1 MSSINAINP
10 NAERTRQAAALAINC
25 SASRGLAEVVKTNL
39 GPRGTLKMLVDGSG
53 QVKLTKDGG
62 VLLHEMQ
69 IQHPTAIMSEQMRV
83 SRRLAGMS
91 STRARVRGRSGGCG
105 DAACLL
111 RHAQPAAHPT
121 AGSAR
126 MPPLRPPAPCI
137 TRRPGTARLSSN
149 PFARAL
155 PAPPPPTLPVQSRAR
170 QRRRTT

>member
-69 IQHPTAIMSEQMRV
+69 IQHPTAIMSERCSAAAAAVAAAVGSRV
-83 SRRLAGMS
+83 
-91 STRARVRGRSGGCG
+91 RAR
-105 DAACLL
+105 
-111 RHAQPAAHPT
+111 
-121 AGSAR
+121 AR
-126 MPPLRPPAPCI
+126 
-137 TRRPGTARLSSN
+137 TRTR
-149 PFARAL
+149 
-155 PAPPPPTLPVQSRAR
+155 
-170 QRRRTT
+170 

>member
-69 IQHPTAIMSEQMRV
+69 IQHPTAIMSERCSAAAAAAVAAAVGSRV
-83 SRRLAGMS
+83 
-91 STRARVRGRSGGCG
+91 RAR
-105 DAACLL
+105 
-111 RHAQPAAHPT
+111 AH
-121 AGSAR
+121 
-126 MPPLRPPAPCI
+126 
-137 TRRPGTARLSSN
+137 TRTR
-149 PFARAL
+149 
-155 PAPPPPTLPVQSRAR
+155 
-170 QRRRTT
+170 

>member
-69 IQHPTAIMSEQMRV
+69 IQHPTAIMSECDGV
-83 SRRLAGMS
+83 GPAPAPRRPCAGPAPARAARRPRGRRALGARGGL
-91 STRARVRGRSGGCG
+91 TPAAQQPPRQPARARC
-105 DAACLL
+105 
-111 RHAQPAAHPT
+111 
-121 AGSAR
+121 
-126 MPPLRPPAPCI
+126 
-137 TRRPGTARLSSN
+137 
-149 PFARAL
+149 
-155 PAPPPPTLPVQSRAR
+155 
-170 QRRRTT
+170 

>member
-69 IQHPTAIMSEQMRV
+69 IQHPTAIMSEQR
-83 SRRLAGMS
+83 SAQLSFPRAHERNRCALARR
-91 STRARVRGRSGGCG
+91 
-105 DAACLL
+105 DAAPHLLL
-111 RHAQPAAHPT
+111 R
-121 AGSAR
+121 
-126 MPPLRPPAPCI
+126 
-137 TRRPGTARLSSN
+137 
-149 PFARAL
+149 
-155 PAPPPPTLPVQSRAR
+155 PAPPRPPRLRPFPSRQSRAR
-170 QRRRTT
+170 RRRRTT

>member
-69 IQHPTAIMSEQMRV
+69 IQHPTAIMSEQR
-83 SRRLAGMS
+83 SAQLYLSLAHQRNRRALA
-91 STRARVRGRSGGCG
+91 RR
-105 DAACLL
+105 DAA
-111 RHAQPAAHPT
+111 PHPL
-121 AGSAR
+121 
-126 MPPLRPPAPCI
+126 LRPP
-137 TRRPGTARLSSN
+137 
-149 PFARAL
+149 
-155 PAPPPPTLPVQSRAR
+155 PAPA
-170 QRRRTT
+170 

>member
-69 IQHPTAIMSEQMRV
+69 IQHPTAIMSERV
-83 SRRLAGMS
+83 AQLSLPRACERNRRAFARRLAHPS
-91 STRARVRGRSGGCG
+91 FASLRRAR
-105 DAACLL
+105 
-111 RHAQPAAHPT
+111 PA
-121 AGSAR
+121 SA
-126 MPPLRPPAPCI
+126 PLPRK
-137 TRRPGTARLSSN
+137 
-149 PFARAL
+149 
-155 PAPPPPTLPVQSRAR
+155 SRAR
-170 QRRRTT
+170 RRRRTT